1 MSEPNS
7 SVNQEFPQNKQ
18 STYTVFMLIS
28 FLMALPLAGVLLFH
42 PALMLDAQ
50 GHYNHSLLMLVMV
63 GISGGFIH
71 GVGFIPHFWAWKWL
85 FNPIV
90 AYPLM
95 LLGYY
100 ILLFK

>member
-1 MSEPNS
+1 M
-7 SVNQEFPQNKQ
+7 NKQ
-18 STYTVFMLIS
+18 ELEPMVETTQKTSSYSMLMLLS
-28 FLMALPLAGVLLFH
+28 FLFAVPLAGVLLFH
-42 PALMLDAQ
+42 PALMLDDQ

-71 GVGFIPHFWAWKWL
+71 GVGFIPRFWLWKWL
-85 FNPIV
+85 FSPIV

-100 ILLFK
+100 ILFFV